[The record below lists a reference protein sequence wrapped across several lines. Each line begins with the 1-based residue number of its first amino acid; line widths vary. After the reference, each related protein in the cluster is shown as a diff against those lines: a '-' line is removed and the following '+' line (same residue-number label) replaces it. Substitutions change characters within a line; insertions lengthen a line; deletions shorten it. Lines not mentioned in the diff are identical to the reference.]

1 MKTLII
7 GWGNPIAGD
16 DGLGW
21 RAAEIVASCIAEAE
35 DVDIVVSSHG
45 GLRIAERMLGY
56 DRVIV
61 LDATVAGCEPAPTR
75 DVLRPREMDAIDE
88 PIGHDGSLVG
98 AIRALRRLQADALPE
113 EIVTLGAA
121 IAAPRDWDTRLSPSA
136 EPAAIELAEAALAE
150 LERKRE
156 GIAVG

>member
-21 RAAEIVASCIAEAE
+21 KAAEIVSRGIAETE
-35 DVDIVVSSHG
+35 DVDIVLSSHG
-45 GLRIAERMLGY
+45 GLRVAERMLGY

-61 LDATVAGCEPAPTR
+61 LDAAVGRREPALTR
-75 DVLRPREMDAIDE
+75 HVLRPREMDTSDG
-88 PIGHDGSLVG
+88 PVGHDGSLVD
-98 AIRALRRLQADALPE
+98 AIRALRRLQADGLPE
-113 EIVTLGAA
+113 EVVLLGAA
-121 IAAPRDWDTRLSPSA
+121 IAAPREWDTRLSPNA

-150 LERKRE
+150 LATERE
-156 GIAVG
+156 GIAVV

>member
-1 MKTLII
+1 MNTLLI

-21 RAAEIVASCIAEAE
+21 RAAEIVGRCVDESD

-61 LDATVAGCEPAPTR
+61 LDAAVGRRELSLTR
-75 DVLRPREMDAIDE
+75 NVVRPREMGATDD
-88 PIGHDGSLVG
+88 PIGHDGSLVD
-98 AIRALRRLQADALPE
+98 AIRALRRLRADALPE
-113 EIVTLGAA
+113 EIVLLGAA
-121 IAAPRDWDTRLSPSA
+121 IAAPREWDDRLSSTA

-150 LERKRE
+150 LERERE
-156 GIAVG
+156 GIAVV